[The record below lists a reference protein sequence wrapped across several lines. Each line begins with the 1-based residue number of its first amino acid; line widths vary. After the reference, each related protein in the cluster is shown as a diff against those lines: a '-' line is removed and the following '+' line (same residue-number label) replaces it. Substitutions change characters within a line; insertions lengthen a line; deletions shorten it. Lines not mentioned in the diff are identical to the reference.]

1 MLNYKLL
8 IYFLIFNKRKQGK
21 AGDQQF
27 KPKIMTTNVD
37 FDNCVDLDW
46 DGDDDYQRGDIEG
59 VRGDKGF
66 DTREGNTQR
75 PADNRGVKIMWF

>member
-8 IYFLIFNKRKQGK
+8 IYFLIFSKRKQGK

-37 FDNCVDLDW
+37 FDNCVDADLDW
-46 DGDDDYQRGDIEG
+46 DGDDDY
-59 VRGDKGF
+59 
-66 DTREGNTQR
+66 
-75 PADNRGVKIMWF
+75 